1 MSREGFLFFSLHRLP
16 FSLFRSSS
24 FQALIEEENKKKE
37 EDEPQEQEEAPAL
50 KKEKKPNDKAPIL
63 TRLSGKIQTT
73 FHTKSADSYLS

>member
-37 EDEPQEQEEAPAL
+37 EEPQEQEEAPAL

-73 FHTKSADSYLS
+73 SHTKSADSFLS